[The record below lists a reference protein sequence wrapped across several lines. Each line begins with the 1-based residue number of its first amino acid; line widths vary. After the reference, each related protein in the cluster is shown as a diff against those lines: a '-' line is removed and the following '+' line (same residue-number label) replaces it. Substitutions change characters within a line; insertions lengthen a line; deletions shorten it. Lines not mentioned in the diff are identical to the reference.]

1 MPQSYT
7 IFIVEDD
14 PWFGE
19 MLKYHLSQNPDHR
32 VELFKSAKEVLAAL
46 SENPN
51 LITLDFSL
59 PDMNGDELFSKIKA
73 KMPNL
78 PVIVVSGQEQV
89 GVALRLMKMGVSDYF
104 LKNDDTKELVWNA
117 IGKIKETQD
126 LKEEVKQL
134 KEQLDQKY
142 DFDKLIK
149 GNSPQVIKLFEVMNK
164 AAKTNINVSITGET
178 GTGKELVAQAI
189 HYNSPR
195 QNKAFVPVNMAAIPS
210 NLLESEL
217 FGYEKGAFTG
227 AVGSKVGKFEEA
239 NHGTIFLDE
248 IGEMPLELQSKL
260 LRVLQE
266 REVTRLGS
274 NKSISLDIRVIIAT
288 HKNLANEVREGNFR
302 EDLYYRIVGLPVTT
316 PPLRDRGND
325 IFVLAEFFLKQFS
338 KENKLDKITIDKMAK
353 KKLMGYGFPGNIREL
368 KSIIELAAV
377 MCEDNVISEKDIS
390 FIPTDRKNNFITEE
404 KSMKEYNKDIIRY
417 FLDKYDHNVLL
428 IAKKLEIGKSTI
440 YKMIKEGEL

>member
-1 MPQSYT
+1 MPQTYR

-19 MLKYHLSQNPDHR
+19 MLKYHLSQNPDHE
-32 VELFKSAKEVLAAL
+32 VELFKTAKEVLASL
-46 SENPN
+46 SKNPD
-51 LITLDFSL
+51 LITLDYSL
-59 PDMNGDELFSKIKA
+59 PDIDGDELFSKIKS
-73 KMPNL
+73 KLPNT

-89 GVALRLMKMGVSDYF
+89 GIALKLLKMGVSDYF
-104 LKNDDTKELVWNA
+104 IKNDDTKELVWNA
-117 IGKIKETQD
+117 VGKIKETQD
-126 LKEEVKQL
+126 LREEVKSL
-134 KEQLDQKY
+134 KQQLDEKY

-149 GNSPQVIKLFEVMNK
+149 GNSPQVTKLFEVMNK

-195 QNKAFVPVNMAAIPS
+195 KNKAFVPVNMAAIPA

-227 AVGSKVGKFEEA
+227 AVGSKPGKFEEA
-239 NHGTIFLDE
+239 NKGTIFLDE

-266 REVTRLGS
+266 REITRLGS
-274 NKSISLDIRVIIAT
+274 NKSIQLDIRVIIAT
-288 HKNLANEVREGNFR
+288 HKNLAAEVNEGNFR
-302 EDLYYRIVGLPVTT
+302 EDLYYRIVGLPITS
-316 PPLRDRGND
+316 PPLRERGND
-325 IFVLAEFFLKQFS
+325 IFVLAEYFLKQFS
-338 KENKLDKITIDKMAK
+338 KENKLDTITIDKHAK

-377 MCEDNVISEKDIS
+377 MCDDNTITEKDIS
-390 FIPTDRKNNFITEE
+390 FIPTDKKDSFVTEE
-404 KSMKEYNKDIIRY
+404 KTMKEYNKDIIRH
-417 FLDKYDHNVLL
+417 FLEKYDNNVLKV
-428 IAKKLEIGKSTI
+428 AKKLDIGKSTI